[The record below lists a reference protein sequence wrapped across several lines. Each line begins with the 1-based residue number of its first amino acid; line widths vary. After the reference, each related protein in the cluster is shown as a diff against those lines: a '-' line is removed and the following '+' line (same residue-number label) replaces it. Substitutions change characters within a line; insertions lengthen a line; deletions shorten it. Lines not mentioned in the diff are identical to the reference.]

1 MKKIRSI
8 LAFALALSMCA
19 SMAACGSNSNDE
31 SSKTET
37 SSAATTEATTE
48 ESTEGTSE
56 DSAETTSTVATT
68 SDSPDESTT
77 ADASD
82 STAEPVSASDMTFAN
97 VDTCFS
103 DLNGKTLD
111 EIKSYIESTFPVT
124 DYQEK
129 IGAYSMPKGNDKSG
143 LQIDMYT
150 WNFSSPVTIEGVT
163 FDYIA
168 ISMGDNAIYSA
179 SFSKRNSDTQTAS
192 DLKTKAESYGQKTS
206 NEYADSYNMNCGEVS
221 ITLVPGT
228 ETLIIGHNYQ

>member
-48 ESTEGTSE
+48 ESTEETSE

-77 ADASD
+77 ADASG
-82 STAEPVSASDMTFAN
+82 STAEPVSASDMTFAD

-111 EIKSYIESTFPVT
+111 EIKSYVESTFPVT
-124 DYQEK
+124 NYKEN
-129 IGAYSMPKGNDKSG
+129 IGAYSMPSGNDKNG

-150 WNFSSPVTIEGVT
+150 WDFSSPVTIEGVT
-163 FDYIA
+163 FDCIETS
-168 ISMGDNAIYSA
+168 IGNNAIYHA
-179 SFSKRNSDTQTAS
+179 SFSKRNSDTETAS

-221 ITLVPGT
+221 ITLVPAT
-228 ETLIIGHNYQ
+228 EALIIGHNYQ

>member
-1 MKKIRSI
+1 MKKIKSI
-8 LAFALALSMCA
+8 LAFVLSLSICV

-48 ESTEGTSE
+48 ESTEETSE

-111 EIKSYIESTFPVT
+111 EIKSYVESTFPVT
-124 DYQEK
+124 DCQEK

-221 ITLVPGT
+221 ITLVPAT
-228 ETLIIGHNYQ
+228 EALIIGHNYQ

>member
-37 SSAATTEATTE
+37 SFAVNAEATTE
-48 ESTEGTSE
+48 ESTEETSE

-82 STAEPVSASDMTFAN
+82 STAEPVSASDMTISD

-111 EIKSYIESTFPVT
+111 EAKAYIESTFQVGECEESINAYT
-124 DYQEK
+124 TRDADGNSMQVDTYTWTFSSEETIEGVAFDYVSMSMANDKPYSAAFNKYDSNEETYSLLNTK
-129 IGAYSMPKGNDKSG
+129 IGAYGYETA
-143 LQIDMYT
+143 Q
-150 WNFSSPVTIEGVT
+150 
-163 FDYIA
+163 DY
-168 ISMGDNAIYSA
+168 
-179 SFSKRNSDTQTAS
+179 S
-192 DLKTKAESYGQKTS
+192 DLYVM
-206 NEYADSYNMNCGEVS
+206 DCGDVG
-221 ITLVPGT
+221 ITLVPDSN
-228 ETLIIGHNYQ
+228 TLVINHKYQ